1 MQLRQARLD
10 AGLTQIELAEAI
22 GCSQSD
28 ISRLESGQRDITL
41 ERLKAIAAV
50 LGVPVAQL
58 LADEVA

>member
-1 MQLRQARLD
+1 MQLRQARIK
-10 AGLTQIELAEAI
+10 AGLTQSALAEAI

-28 ISRLESGQRDITL
+28 ISRIESGQRDITL

-50 LGVPVAQL
+50 LGVPVSHL

>member
-1 MQLRQARLD
+1 MQLRKARLE
-10 AGLTQIELAEAI
+10 AGLTQIELAASI

-28 ISRLESGQRDITL
+28 ISRIESGQRDITL
-41 ERLKAIAAV
+41 ERLKAIAEA

>member
-1 MQLRQARLD
+1 MQLRQARIK
-10 AGLTQIELAEAI
+10 AGLTQSALAEAI

-28 ISRLESGQRDITL
+28 ISRIESGERDITL
-41 ERLKAIAAV
+41 ERLKAIAAA

>member
-1 MQLRQARLD
+1 MQLRQARLN
-10 AGLTQIELAEAI
+10 AGLTQNALAEAI

-28 ISRLESGQRDITL
+28 ISRIESGQRDITL
-41 ERLKAIAAV
+41 ERLKAIAAA